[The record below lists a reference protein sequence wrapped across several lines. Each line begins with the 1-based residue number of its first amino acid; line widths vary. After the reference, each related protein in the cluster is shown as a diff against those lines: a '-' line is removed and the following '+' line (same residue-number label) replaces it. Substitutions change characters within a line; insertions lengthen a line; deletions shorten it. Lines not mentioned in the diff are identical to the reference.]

1 MNKLRMFPFTAA
13 TLLLA
18 AGVVLCTQL
27 FDLDLFEQVLGF
39 LAFVEQY
46 EIDELFLPGL
56 LVVVG
61 LLIDLKVAK
70 EREGRV
76 ASKRARKLKALHADL
91 LRFQAEAAPQLAPQS
106 LAQLDE
112 IIRDT
117 STL

>member
-1 MNKLRMFPFTAA
+1 MKTLRMFPFTAA

-18 AGVVLCTQL
+18 AAVVLCTQL
-27 FDLDLFEQVLGF
+27 FDLDLFEHVLGF

-56 LVVVG
+56 VVLIG

-70 EREGRV
+70 EREGRIAAKKV
-76 ASKRARKLKALHADL
+76 RELKALHADL
-91 LRFQAEAAPQLAPQS
+91 LRFRAQAITQLTPQS
-106 LAQLDE
+106 VAQLDE
-112 IIRDT
+112 IIHDA

>member
-1 MNKLRMFPFTAA
+1 MFPFTVT

-56 LVVVG
+56 LVLVG
-61 LLIDLKVAK
+61 ILVDLKAAK
-70 EREGRV
+70 KREERL
-76 ASKRARKLKALHADL
+76 AAKRAKGLKTLQADL
-91 LRFQAEAAPQLAPQS
+91 LRLRAEAATQLTPKS

-112 IIRDT
+112 LIRDA

>member
-1 MNKLRMFPFTAA
+1 MNTLRMFPFTAA

-56 LVVVG
+56 VVVIG

-70 EREGRV
+70 EREGRD

-91 LRFQAEAAPQLAPQS
+91 LRFREQTTTQLAPTS

-112 IIRDT
+112 IIHDA